1 MSTAHDVWDRLETL
15 PDYGLVALFIL
26 AIWLLLSLFAALVGG
41 PQAPNLAAG
50 FVSSV
55 TVLIGAFAL
64 LTLALNLQWGYT
76 GLFNIGVAGFMAVG
90 AYTTAILTAPTNPAA
105 GAVPGLGLPLGI
117 GLLGGMVMAAIVG
130 ALAALPALRLRAD
143 YLAIVTVALS
153 EIIRLFVNWNGVAQL
168 AVAGVEFGTGGATGI
183 SFTSPS
189 GIVAG
194 VVNGPFSPLV
204 AAAGSLGVSGPNVVN
219 FVYGLTLLAL
229 VVASYWVLSR
239 LVNSPFGRVLKAIR
253 EDEQVTQSLGKD
265 TRLFKIKAFM
275 IGCALMGLAGALF
288 RGSAG
293 YISPAQFRPGI
304 TFYVFA
310 ALIIGGSGSNT
321 GSILG
326 AATFS
331 ALLFYLP
338 ARLGEFFP
346 NIGGQ
351 APGNVVDA
359 VAALGA
365 LDVSPLVAYTIANIS
380 TLRFVLIGVVL
391 IYIIQRRP
399 LGLLGHRNE
408 PAASVDL
415 RRPAAADGGEPR
427 DARRAS
433 SARGSDGGGDDE

>member
-1 MSTAHDVWDRLETL
+1 MSTASEVRDRVAAL
-15 PDYGLVALFIL
+15 PDYALVALFI
-26 AIWLLLSLFAALVGG
+26 AGIWLLLGLFAALVGG
-41 PQAPNLAAG
+41 QQAPNLAAG

-90 AYTTAILTAPTNPAA
+90 AYTTAILTAPPDPAA
-105 GAVPGLGLPLGI
+105 GAVAGLGLPLWVGI
-117 GLLGGMVMAAIVG
+117 PGGMVMAAIVG

-153 EIIRLFVNWNGVAQL
+153 EIIRLFVNWS
-168 AVAGVEFGTGGATGI
+168 GVEQVVLGGVELGTGGATGI
-183 SFTSPS
+183 SFKSPS
-189 GIVAG
+189 GVVAG
-194 VVNGPFSPLV
+194 VVNGPGAPLV
-204 AAAGSLGVSGPNVVN
+204 AAAEGAGISGPNLVN
-219 FVYGLTLLAL
+219 FAYGLVLLAL

-239 LVNSPFGRVLKAIR
+239 LVDSPFGRVLKAIR
-253 EDEQVTQSLGKD
+253 EDEQVAQSLGKD

-275 IGCALMGLAGALF
+275 IGCALMGLAGTLF

-310 ALIIGGSGSNT
+310 ALIIGGAGSNT

-346 NIGGQ
+346 QLGGQ
-351 APGNVVDA
+351 APGNIVDA
-359 VAALGA
+359 VAALGV
-365 LDVSPLVAYTIANIS
+365 LDAGPLLAYTIANIS

-391 IYIIQRRP
+391 VYIIQRRP

-415 RRPAAADGGEPR
+415 TRPQAA
-427 DARRAS
+427 
-433 SARGSDGGGDDE
+433 DGGGDDE

>member
-1 MSTAHDVWDRLETL
+1 MSATERLSSL
-15 PDYGLVALFIL
+15 PDYALVGLYLV
-26 AIWLLLSLFAALVGG
+26 AIWLVLGTLALAVGG
-41 PQAPNLAAG
+41 PPNLAAG
-50 FVSSV
+50 FVGRV

-90 AYTTAILTAPTNPAA
+90 AYTTAILTAPVDPGPTGTA
-105 GAVPGLGLPLGI
+105 GLGLPLWIGI
-117 GLLGGMVMAAIVG
+117 PGGMLMAAIVG
-130 ALAALPALRLRAD
+130 GLAALPALRLRAD

-153 EIIRLFVNWNGVAQL
+153 EIIRLFVNWGGVSQL
-168 AVAGVEFGTGGATGI
+168 SVFGVEFGTGGATGI
-183 SFTSPS
+183 SFPSPQA
-189 GIVAG
+189 IVAG
-194 VVNGPFSPLV
+194 VVNGPLRPLV
-204 AAAGSLGVSGPNVVN
+204 GLAESIGVSGPNVVN
-219 FVYGLTLLAL
+219 FGYGLVLLAL
-229 VVASYWVLSR
+229 VVVCYWVLSR

-275 IGCALMGLAGALF
+275 IGCAIMGLAGALF

-293 YISPAQFRPGI
+293 YISPAQFRPAI

-310 ALIIGGSGSNT
+310 ALIIGGAGSNT
-321 GSILG
+321 GSVLG
-326 AATFS
+326 AATFA

-346 NIGGQ
+346 SVAGSAPSNI
-351 APGNVVDA
+351 VEA

-365 LDVSPLVAYTIANIS
+365 LDPTPLVAFTIANVS

-399 LGLLGHRNE
+399 DGLLGHRSE

-415 RRPAAADGGEPR
+415 RRSRLDGGER
-427 DARRAS
+427 D
-433 SARGSDGGGDDE
+433 E

>member
-1 MSTAHDVWDRLETL
+1 MSTATDVRERLAGL
-15 PDYGLVALFIL
+15 PDYAMVGLFIV
-26 AIWLLLSLFAALVGG
+26 AIWLLLILFAAVVGG
-41 PQAPNLAAG
+41 QQATNLAAG
-50 FVSSV
+50 FVGSV

-90 AYTTAILTAPTNPAA
+90 AYTTAILTAPPDPAA
-105 GAVPGLGLPLGI
+105 GAVAGFGLPLWV

-153 EIIRLFVNWNGVAQL
+153 EIIRLFVNWNGVERVVL
-168 AVAGVEFGTGGATGI
+168 GGVEFGTGGATGI
-183 SFTSPS
+183 SFKSPS
-189 GIVAG
+189 GVVEG
-194 VVNGPFSPLV
+194 VINGPGAPLV
-204 AAAGSLGVSGPNVVN
+204 AAAEGVGISGSNLVN
-219 FVYGLTLLAL
+219 FAYGLVLLAL

-239 LVNSPFGRVLKAIR
+239 LVDSPFGRVLKAIR

-310 ALIIGGSGSNT
+310 ALIIGGAGSNT

-346 NIGGQ
+346 QLGGQ
-351 APGNVVDA
+351 SPGNIVDA
-359 VAALGA
+359 VAALGV
-365 LDVSPLVAYTIANIS
+365 LDAGPLVAYVIANIS

-399 LGLLGHRNE
+399 LGLLGHRSE

-415 RRPAAADGGEPR
+415 TRP
-427 DARRAS
+427 S
-433 SARGSDGGGDDE
+433 GGGDDE